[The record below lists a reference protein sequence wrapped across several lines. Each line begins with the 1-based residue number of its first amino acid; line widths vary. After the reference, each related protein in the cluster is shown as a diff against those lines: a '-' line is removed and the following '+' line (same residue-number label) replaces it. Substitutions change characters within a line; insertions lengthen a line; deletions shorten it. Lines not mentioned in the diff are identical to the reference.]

1 MSSKKVAVITG
12 SGDGLG
18 KGIAERL
25 AQDGFAIVLSDI
37 NPDTLATTE
46 AEFKARGAAVSAF
59 LGDVGKREDQFAL
72 VKHAADTFGRVDV
85 FINNAG
91 IEDVMAL

>member
-59 LGDVGKREDQFAL
+59 LGDVASAKISLRWSNTRQTPSAVWMCLSTMPAL
-72 VKHAADTFGRVDV
+72 KT
-85 FINNAG
+85 
-91 IEDVMAL
+91 